1 MTLYP
6 AFLELKN
13 QSVLVVGGGN
23 VGLRKVQG
31 LLEAGAAVKVVS
43 PQFLP
48 EFDDLKLEKLKRVF
62 ESSDLNGVVL
72 VFACTDSNSVN
83 DEVAQLAFERG
94 IFCNHASSP
103 ENGNLRLGA
112 VHRAG
117 GTVAAFSSG
126 KELPLLAQ
134 ALRDTYAMALPTNL
148 GRHLEHWEAART
160 RMLGLEKAERKAA
173 MERLKLEI
181 RDTLLPDETRAEQA
195 TCVTAQTF
203 KREPANNS
211 EAQNTLKKLEP
222 DLMVIGLNHKTAPLA
237 IRERVGVREEELKP
251 LLEHLRR
258 HAGEV
263 TLLSTC
269 NRTEV
274 YLAGVQGD
282 PVSAFKGG
290 WGVNLR
296 PYLYQKSGLEAVAHL
311 YRVSSG
317 LDSLVLGETQIQGQ
331 VKRAWQ
337 SAFEAGYTGPLLN
350 KIFQSALEAGKTVRS
365 STGISD
371 VAVSVSYAAVQLA
384 ERILGGLEGKTA
396 LVVGAGETAELTLTH
411 LRSKGIGE
419 VYVVNRTVERARKLA
434 EQWGGKACAV
444 ETLAEVLPHADVVIA
459 SSSAPHY
466 VIQPHRVAEALEG
479 RPERPMFLIDISVPR
494 IIDPEVGHQTGAYL
508 YNLDDLTRIVG
519 ENLEDRT
526 RKLPKAEKV
535 ISERLERFEIWLEG
549 YSKREIL
556 KARQLEREALVQDEL
571 EKALNRLPSLNEHG
585 RKVFEE
591 TLKRLATRVEMG
603 EKQEAE
609 KSVSKMLE
617 D

>member
-1 MTLYP
+1 MLYP

-23 VGLRKVQG
+23 VGLRKAQG
-31 LLEAGAAVKVVS
+31 LLEAGALVKVVS

-48 EFDDLKLEKLKRVF
+48 EFDFLDIEKLKRTF
-62 ESSDLNGVVL
+62 EPSDLDGILL
-72 VFACTDSNSVN
+72 VFACTDSNAVN
-83 DEVAQLAFERG
+83 DEVARLALERG

-148 GRHLEHWEAART
+148 GRHLEHWEAARE
-160 RMLGLEKAERKAA
+160 RMLGLEKGERKAA

-181 RDTLLPDETRAEQA
+181 RDTLLPDPSRAQS
-195 TCVTAQTF
+195 
-203 KREPANNS
+203 ANCPTGK
-211 EAQNTLKKLEP
+211 TLASFPTPDSRFPIP
-222 DLMVIGLNHKTAPLA
+222 DLRVIGLNHKTAPLA
-237 IRERVGVREEELKP
+237 VRERVGVREDELTP

-258 HAGEV
+258 HASEV

-274 YLAGVQGD
+274 YLAGVKGD
-282 PVSAFKGG
+282 PISAFEGG
-290 WGVNLR
+290 WGLSLR
-296 PYLYQKSGLEAVAHL
+296 PFLYEKHGLEAVKHL

-331 VKRAWQ
+331 VKKAWQ
-337 SAFEAGYTGPLLN
+337 TAFEAGFTGPLLN
-350 KIFQSALEAGKTVRS
+350 KTFQTALEAGKNVRS
-365 STGISD
+365 HTGISD

-384 ERILGGLEGKTA
+384 ERILGTLEGKTA

-411 LRSKGIGE
+411 LRAKGIGE
-419 VYVVNRTVERARKLA
+419 VYVVNRSVERARKLA

-444 ETLAEVLPHADVVIA
+444 ETLAEVLPHADVVLA

-466 VIQPHRVAEALEG
+466 VVQPHRVREALEG

-494 IIDPEVGHQTGAYL
+494 IIDPEVGQLEGAYL
-508 YNLDDLTRIVG
+508 YNLDDLTRIVE
-519 ENLEDRT
+519 ENLEGRVS
-526 RKLPKAEKV
+526 KLPEAEKIV
-535 ISERLERFEIWLEG
+535 IQRLERFEGWLEG
-549 YSKREIL
+549 YFKRESL
-556 KARQLEREALVQDEL
+556 KAEQLERETLVQNEL
-571 EKALNRLPSLNEHG
+571 EKALHQMPNLDEHG
-585 RKVFEE
+585 RRVLEE
-591 TLKRLATRVEMG
+591 TLSRLAARVGMKEGEM
-603 EKQEAE
+603 AE
-609 KSVSKMLE
+609 NAGVKVLE
-617 D
+617 G

>member
-1 MTLYP
+1 MLYP

-23 VGLRKVQG
+23 VGLRKAQG
-31 LLEAGAAVKVVS
+31 LLEAGALVKVVS

-48 EFDDLKLEKLKRVF
+48 EFDFLDIEKLKRTF
-62 ESSDLNGVVL
+62 EPSDLDGILL
-72 VFACTDSNSVN
+72 VFACTDSNAVN
-83 DEVAQLAFERG
+83 DEVARLALERG

-148 GRHLEHWEAART
+148 GRHLEHWEAARE
-160 RMLGLEKAERKAA
+160 RMLGLEKVERKAA

-181 RDTLLPDETRAEQA
+181 RDTLLPDPSRAQS
-195 TCVTAQTF
+195 
-203 KREPANNS
+203 ANCPTGK
-211 EAQNTLKKLEP
+211 TLASFPTPDSRFPIP
-222 DLMVIGLNHKTAPLA
+222 DLRVIGLNHKTAPLA
-237 IRERVGVREEELKP
+237 VRERVGVREDELTP

-258 HAGEV
+258 HASEV

-274 YLAGVQGD
+274 YLAGVKGD
-282 PVSAFKGG
+282 PISAFEGG
-290 WGVNLR
+290 WGLSLR
-296 PYLYQKSGLEAVAHL
+296 PFLYEKHGLEAVKHL

-331 VKRAWQ
+331 VKKAWQ
-337 SAFEAGYTGPLLN
+337 TAFEAGFTGPLLN
-350 KIFQSALEAGKTVRS
+350 KTFQTALEAGKNVRS
-365 STGISD
+365 HTGISD

-384 ERILGGLEGKTA
+384 ERILGTLEGKTA

-411 LRSKGIGE
+411 LRAKGIGE
-419 VYVVNRTVERARKLA
+419 VYVVNRSVERARKLA

-444 ETLAEVLPHADVVIA
+444 ETLAEVLPHADVVLA

-466 VIQPHRVAEALEG
+466 VVQPHRVREALEG

-494 IIDPEVGHQTGAYL
+494 IIDPEVGQLEGAYL
-508 YNLDDLTRIVG
+508 YNLDDLTRIVE
-519 ENLEDRT
+519 ENLEGRVS
-526 RKLPKAEKV
+526 KLPEAEKIV
-535 ISERLERFEIWLEG
+535 IQRLERFEGWLEG
-549 YSKREIL
+549 YFKRESL
-556 KARQLEREALVQDEL
+556 KAEQLERETLVQNEL
-571 EKALNRLPSLNEHG
+571 EKALHQMPNLDEHG
-585 RKVFEE
+585 RRVLEE
-591 TLKRLATRVEMG
+591 TLSRLAARVGMKEGEM
-603 EKQEAE
+603 AE
-609 KSVSKMLE
+609 NAGVKVLE
-617 D
+617 G